1 VPSHSLP
8 NKLSHIAL
16 VSGAARSVLR
26 TPSDACHARHR
37 DAPEAANSTACRAW
51 AGMGGHVRACAGM
64 CRYGWQARL
73 HVGCDGAEATGVQT
87 RT

>member
-1 VPSHSLP
+1 MCPAIRCPTNYRTSPSS
-8 NKLSHIAL
+8 AE
-16 VSGAARSVLR
+16 LR
-26 TPSDACHARHR
+26 GRCYARHL
-37 DAPEAANSTACRAW
+37 TRATR
-51 AGMGGHVRACAGM
+51 ATVTLLRQPIVQRAGHVRACAGM